1 MSEDGMTMTKGFMMS
16 ENMKEYLKGKVLY
29 HETNVKIYFSNPVG
43 IGEHPDIMAAIE
55 EELEKVAEY
64 KEKLQVLQ
72 EMQRELW

>member
-16 ENMKEYLKGKVLY
+16 ENMKEYLRGKILY

>member
-1 MSEDGMTMTKGFMMS
+1 MTEDGMTMTKGFMMS
-16 ENMKEYLKGKVLY
+16 ENMKEYLRGKVLY

-64 KEKLQVLQ
+64 EEKLQVLQ